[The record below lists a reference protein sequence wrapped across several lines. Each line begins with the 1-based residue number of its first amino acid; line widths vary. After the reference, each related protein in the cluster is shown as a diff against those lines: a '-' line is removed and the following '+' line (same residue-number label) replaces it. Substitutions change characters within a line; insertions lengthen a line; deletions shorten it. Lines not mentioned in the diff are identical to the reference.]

1 VLRRSF
7 WTPKK
12 PTQEVQQR
20 RHNYVFASA
29 QRVRQHF
36 HISRRGEQVLNS
48 TSAGAS
54 TIDSYIQ
61 RELGEQEFV
70 FEDPDYQ
77 ITSQIPPPA
86 ASDCVA
92 GEIDLEK
99 GGAFPTHIARKDS
112 AMPRLEDGRE
122 SRVGSV
128 SSGDTRSSQ
137 SR

>member
-1 VLRRSF
+1 MFRRSF
-7 WTPKK
+7 WTTKK
-12 PTQEVQQR
+12 PTPEVQQR
-20 RHNYVFASA
+20 RHNYLFPSA

-36 HISRRGEQVLNS
+36 NRSRPGDQVLNS

-54 TIDSYIQ
+54 TIDSYIH

-77 ITSQIPPPA
+77 MTSPPVVP
-86 ASDCVA
+86 DCVA

-112 AMPRLEDGRE
+112 AMPRLDDGRG
-122 SRVGSV
+122 SRGGSA

-137 SR
+137 SRR